1 MTTAS
6 HIRGSLARRTLARRS
21 LLLGTTTLLLGGCLT
36 SPIVGNAFNVVKAQ
50 LFGYPDLPLPRS
62 TIAKL
67 PYASMTA
74 RIGGGPQALL
84 LLARSQGR
92 EQHWISGL
100 DRSVLALSG
109 GRVVKTFGFPENLK
123 NTRNQGPDPVDRG
136 LHKLSRPKP
145 RGQTGQA
152 ESPLQP
158 AQPHQPVR
166 HSRYIDLDL
175 GPTQA
180 PYYGLVIDSEFH
192 SLGPRKVRIVEL
204 EFDTILVREQNS
216 ARSLNWKFENLYW
229 VDPADGFVWKS
240 IQHIA
245 RSFPPVQFEVLK
257 PPA

>member
-6 HIRGSLARRTLARRS
+6 HIRGSPAHASLARRS

-36 SPIVGNAFNVVKAQ
+36 SPIIGNAFNVVKAQ

-123 NTRNQGPDPVDRG
+123 NTRNQGHDPVDRA
-136 LHKLSRPKP
+136 LHKLPRPEP
-145 RGQTGQA
+145 WGQAGQTGQP
-152 ESPLQP
+152 EPP
-158 AQPHQPVR
+158 RQPVR

-175 GPTQA
+175 GPAMA

-245 RSFPPVQFEVLK
+245 RSFPPVQFEILK

>member
-6 HIRGSLARRTLARRS
+6 HTRGSLARRS
-21 LLLGTTTLLLGGCLT
+21 LLLGTTALLLGGCLT
-36 SPIVGNAFNVVKAQ
+36 SPIMGNAFNVVKAQ

-100 DRSVLALSG
+100 DRSVLVLSG

-123 NTRNQGPDPVDRG
+123 NTRNQGHDPVDRA
-136 LHKLSRPKP
+136 LHKLPRPEP
-145 RGQTGQA
+145 WGQAGQTGQP
-152 ESPLQP
+152 EPP
-158 AQPHQPVR
+158 RQPVR

-175 GPTQA
+175 GPAMA

-204 EFDTILVREQNS
+204 EFNTILVREQNS
-216 ARSLNWKFENLYW
+216 ARGLNWKFENLYW

-245 RSFPPVQFEVLK
+245 RSFPPVQFEILK

>member
-6 HIRGSLARRTLARRS
+6 HIRGSLARRS
-21 LLLGTTTLLLGGCLT
+21 LLLGTTTLLLGGCIA
-36 SPIVGNAFNVVKAQ
+36 SPIFGSAFNVVKAQ
-50 LFGYPDLPLPRS
+50 LFGYPNLPLPRS

-74 RIGGGPQALL
+74 RIGSGPQALL

-136 LHKLSRPKP
+136 LHKLPRPKP

-152 ESPLQP
+152 EPPLQP
-158 AQPHQPVR
+158 AQPPQPVR
-166 HSRYIDLDL
+166 HSRYIDFDL
-175 GPTQA
+175 GPKQA

-192 SLGPRKVRIVEL
+192 SLGPRKVRIVGL
-204 EFDTILVREQNS
+204 EFNTILIREQNS

-245 RSFPPVQFEVLK
+245 RSFPPVQFEILK

>member
-1 MTTAS
+1 M
-6 HIRGSLARRTLARRS
+6 RGSLARRSLARRS
-21 LLLGTTTLLLGGCLT
+21 LLLGTSTLLLGGCLT
-36 SPIVGNAFNVVKAQ
+36 SPIIGNAFNVVKAQ

-136 LHKLSRPKP
+136 LHKLARPEP
-145 RGQTGQA
+145 GGQTGQA
-152 ESPLQP
+152 ETPPQPL
-158 AQPHQPVR
+158 R

-175 GPTQA
+175 GPKQA

-192 SLGPRKVRIVEL
+192 SLGPRNVRIVEL

-240 IQHIA
+240 VQHIA
-245 RSFPPVQFEVLK
+245 RSFPPVQFEILK